1 MNPKQS
7 FLCSENR
14 NYLHAIAAKGAQ
26 KKTLEELIEEKSRV
40 IEVNE
45 SNLTKLTLEK
55 ESMENT
61 LNISQSEIVQLWAS
75 VEAPKCQ
82 LEAVSA
88 EKNRSI
94 EHLDEELQAK
104 EEMERE
110 LIALKQSSKQTLA
123 VLEREN
129 HGLQQSLRVI
139 EQQMT
144 LDIQELTSERD
155 ILLAKMT
162 ELDEELRRS
171 QVREKCQSEE
181 NVRIAFQFAQLNTEK
196 ENIQKERDEDKQKM
210 QTLGGEL
217 SKNEEN
223 YRKTRR
229 TRQSQVQCLTAS
241 QRAQRSNENFY
252 VFHAL
257 WSRLREDGW
266 TCRMAKGVKGLKNL
280 VDWYYI
286 PPVQGGNNNGKN
298 AVKEVVKNGTMG
310 VDFFTS
316 TDQVIEWAKRMDYR
330 RLVGDMSSDDD
341 EEEETLHTNTT
352 EEDDSKSEKR

>member
-1 MNPKQS
+1 MPFVARLPQYSFLDYFQTPLPRQSVETRYFRKTIHQRKTTSRRFRVAFAESGVRNVPTPTNSVVFRADRLIHRKYRQVRLSNPKQS

-61 LNISQSEIVQLWAS
+61 LNISQSEIVQLRAS
-75 VEAPKCQ
+75 VEALKCQ

-110 LIALKQSSKQTLA
+110 LIALKQSSKQTL
-123 VLEREN
+123 VGLEREN

-144 LDIQELTSERD
+144 VDIQELTSERD
-155 ILLAKMT
+155 ILLAKTT
-162 ELDEELRRS
+162 ELDEELR
-171 QVREKCQSEE
+171 QTV
-181 NVRIAFQFAQLNTEK
+181 LN
-196 ENIQKERDEDKQKM
+196 
-210 QTLGGEL
+210 
-217 SKNEEN
+217 
-223 YRKTRR
+223 
-229 TRQSQVQCLTAS
+229 
-241 QRAQRSNENFY
+241 
-252 VFHAL
+252 
-257 WSRLREDGW
+257 
-266 TCRMAKGVKGLKNL
+266 
-280 VDWYYI
+280 
-286 PPVQGGNNNGKN
+286 
-298 AVKEVVKNGTMG
+298 
-310 VDFFTS
+310 
-316 TDQVIEWAKRMDYR
+316 
-330 RLVGDMSSDDD
+330 
-341 EEEETLHTNTT
+341 
-352 EEDDSKSEKR
+352 